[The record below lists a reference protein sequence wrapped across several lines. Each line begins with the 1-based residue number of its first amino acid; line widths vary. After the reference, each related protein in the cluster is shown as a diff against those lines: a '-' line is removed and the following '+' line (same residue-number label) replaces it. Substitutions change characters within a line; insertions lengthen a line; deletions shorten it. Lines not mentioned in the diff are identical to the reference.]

1 LSTTGPSGS
10 QSQPAMA
17 IRPGD
22 RMLVTGASGF
32 IGSAVTR
39 ALLERGAEVVALLQ
53 PGVPH
58 SNLDGLGVE
67 PVVAD
72 LRDAPALVAAAEGCR
87 MVFHVAAIYR
97 FWVRQAAEFYDVN
110 VGGTLNV
117 IDAARATGV
126 ERVVYTSTVG
136 TIGLD
141 GTEHDLAADETAWAR
156 IGHLFGLYKQSKYV
170 AEHEVLRAGAQ
181 GLPVVLVQPTLP
193 LGPGDRAPTPTG
205 KTVLDFLNGRIPGW
219 FDTALN
225 VVDVD
230 DVATGHLLAA
240 ERGAQG
246 RSYVLGG
253 ENLELRQIL
262 DVLAAATGL
271 PRAAFKV
278 PRQVALA
285 AAYASDLVEGRLLH
299 REPSVPL
306 EGARMATT
314 RMVFNDGRARRELG
328 YRSRP
333 AIEAIVRSARWYA
346 ENGYVSAK
354 RLARIDWKDVVELP
368 ASGHIPK
375 GRAGIAPDRSPESSA

>member
-1 LSTTGPSGS
+1 
-10 QSQPAMA
+10 MV
-17 IRPGD
+17 IEPGD
-22 RMLVTGASGF
+22 RVLVTGASGF

-39 ALLERGAEVVALLQ
+39 ALLGRGADVVALLQ
-53 PGVPH
+53 PGASH
-58 SNLDGLGVE
+58 TNLDDLEVE
-67 PVVAD
+67 RVEAD
-72 LRDAPALVAAAEGCR
+72 LRDPAGVLGATAGCR
-87 MVFHVAAIYR
+87 VVFHVAALYR
-97 FWVRQAAEFYDVN
+97 FWARDPAEFYDVN
-110 VGGTLNV
+110 VGGSLNV
-117 IDAARATGV
+117 IEAASTAGI
-126 ERVVYTSTVG
+126 ERLVYTSTVG

-141 GTEHDLAADETAWAR
+141 GTEGGRAADETAWAR
-156 IGHLFGLYKQSKYV
+156 IEHLFGLYKKSKYV

-230 DVATGHLLAA
+230 DVAAGHLLAA

-271 PRAAFKV
+271 PRAAIKV
-278 PRQVALA
+278 PRRVALA
-285 AAYASDLVEGRLLH
+285 AAHASHLVEGRLLR
-299 REPSVPL
+299 REPRVPL
-306 EGARMATT
+306 EGARMAAT
-314 RMVFNDGRARRELG
+314 RMTYDDARARTELG

-333 AIEAIVRSARWYA
+333 AVEAILRSAHWYA
-346 ENGYVSAK
+346 DNGYVSPK
-354 RLARIDWKDVVELP
+354 RLARIGWREVVE
-368 ASGHIPK
+368 IPDSAHVPK
-375 GRAGIAPDRSPESSA
+375 AKAGIPLDRPPKSSAR

>member
-1 LSTTGPSGS
+1 
-10 QSQPAMA
+10 
-17 IRPGD
+17 
-22 RMLVTGASGF
+22 MLVTGAGGF

-53 PGVPH
+53 PGVPS
-58 SNLDGLGVE
+58 SNLDGLAVE

-72 LRDAPALVAAAEGCR
+72 LRDAPAVLAAAGGCR
-87 MVFHVAAIYR
+87 MIFHVAAVYR
-97 FWVRQAAEFYDVN
+97 FWAPNAADFYGVN
-110 VGGTLNV
+110 VGGSVNV
-117 IDAARATGV
+117 IEAARAAGV

-141 GTEHDLAADETAWAR
+141 GTEDGCPADENAWAR

-193 LGPGDRAPTPTG
+193 LGPFDRAPTPTG
-205 KTVLDFLNGRIPGW
+205 KTVLDFLNGRVPGW

-230 DVATGHLLAA
+230 DVATGHVLAA

-262 DVLAAATGL
+262 DVLAAGTGL
-271 PRAAFKV
+271 PRATIKV
-278 PRQVALA
+278 PRQVALIA
-285 AAYASDLVEGRLLH
+285 AHASDLVEGRLLH
-299 REPSVPL
+299 REPSIPL

-314 RMVFNDGRARRELG
+314 RMIFSDDRARKELG

-333 AIEAIVRSARWYA
+333 AVEAILRSTRWYA
-346 ENGYVSAK
+346 ENGYVSEK
-354 RLARIDWKDVVELP
+354 RLARITWAEVTELP
-368 ASGHIPK
+368 PSSHKPK
-375 GRAGIAPDRSPESSA
+375 GKTGTATDWSPKGSA

>member
-1 LSTTGPSGS
+1 
-10 QSQPAMA
+10 MA
-17 IRPGD
+17 IKPGD
-22 RMLVTGASGF
+22 RVLVTGADGF

-39 ALLERGAEVVALLQ
+39 ALLARGVELVALLQ

-58 SNLDGLGVE
+58 SNLDGLAVE
-67 PVVAD
+67 PFVAD
-72 LRDAPALVAAAEGCR
+72 LRDRSAVLAAAEGCR
-87 MVFHVAAIYR
+87 MIFHVAAIYR
-97 FWVRQAAEFYDVN
+97 FWARDAADFYEVN
-110 VGGTLNV
+110 VGGSLNV
-117 IDAARATGV
+117 INAARAAGV

-141 GTEHDLAADETAWAR
+141 GTDHDHPADETAWAR
-156 IGHLFGLYKQSKYV
+156 IAHLFGLYKQSKYV
-170 AEHEVLRAGAQ
+170 AEHEVLRAGAE

-230 DVATGHLLAA
+230 DVAAGHVLAA

-271 PRAAFKV
+271 PRAAFRV
-278 PRQVALA
+278 PRRVALVA
-285 AAYASDLVEGRLLH
+285 GRASGLVEGRLLR
-299 REPSVPL
+299 REPSIPL

-314 RMVFNDGRARRELG
+314 RMVFDDARARRELG
-328 YRSRP
+328 YSSRP
-333 AIEAIVRSARWYA
+333 AVEAIVRSARWYA
-346 ENGYVSAK
+346 DNGYVSAK
-354 RLARIDWKDVVELP
+354 RLARIRWRDVTGLP
-368 ASGHIPK
+368 PNGRIPGQGAATAFDRPQK
-375 GRAGIAPDRSPESSA
+375 GSA

>member
-1 LSTTGPSGS
+1 
-10 QSQPAMA
+10 
-17 IRPGD
+17 
-22 RMLVTGASGF
+22 MLVTGAAGF

-39 ALLERGAEVVALLQ
+39 ALLARGAQVVALLK
-53 PGVPH
+53 PGVP
-58 SNLDGLGVE
+58 STNIDGLAVE
-67 PVVAD
+67 RVVAD
-72 LRDAPALVAAAEGCR
+72 LRDAPGIAAAASGCR
-87 MVFHVAAIYR
+87 MVFHVAAVYR
-97 FWVRQAAEFYDVN
+97 FWVPNVADFYDVN
-110 VGGTLNV
+110 VGGSLNV
-117 IDAARATGV
+117 IDAAKAAGV

-141 GTEHDLAADETAWAR
+141 GTENGCAADETAWAR

-205 KTVLDFLNGRIPGW
+205 KTILDFLNGRIPGW

-230 DVATGHLLAA
+230 DVAGGHLLAA
-240 ERGAQG
+240 ELGAQG

-253 ENLELRQIL
+253 ENLALRQIL
-262 DVLAAATGL
+262 DVLAAGTGL
-271 PRAAFKV
+271 PRASFKV
-278 PRQVALA
+278 PRRLALVAA
-285 AAYASDLVEGRLLH
+285 HTSELVEGHLLH

-306 EGARMATT
+306 EGARMAAT
-314 RMVFNDGRARRELG
+314 RMIFSDARARSELG

-333 AIEAIVRSARWYA
+333 AVEAIMRSARWYA

-354 RLARIDWKDVVELP
+354 RLARIRWENVTEIPAGGHLP
-368 ASGHIPK
+368 RLGTGAEAGPGRYSK
-375 GRAGIAPDRSPESSA
+375 GSA